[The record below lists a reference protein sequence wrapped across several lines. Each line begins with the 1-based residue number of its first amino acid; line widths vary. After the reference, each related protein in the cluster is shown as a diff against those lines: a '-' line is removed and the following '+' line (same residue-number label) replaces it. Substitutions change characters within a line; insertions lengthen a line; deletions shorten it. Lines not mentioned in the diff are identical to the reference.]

1 MGGNPMDPQADFT
14 QIESERASWWYIAR
28 RNLLREIVSQGLSG
42 KREARILDLGG
53 TAELEIADRPLFR
66 VVNQQ
71 SSVSELAFQQIQGA
85 SNLVCTAVE
94 ELAFASNSFDL
105 IVAGDFLQSAPDD
118 RIALRQL
125 HRVLKD
131 GGLLC
136 LTVPAYSFLWGE
148 DDERRS
154 HYRRYSVSA
163 LRRKLTISGFEVQR
177 ASYFVATAFLPLA
190 IVRMVRNMFHTSLAR
205 DTHYAERGRAV
216 NAVMLGVLGLERQLL
231 HVINL
236 PFGTRVVCWARKPAL
251 VTERVTVPAWESQW
265 AAPPLPQGSG

>member
-1 MGGNPMDPQADFT
+1 MTSQPDFA
-14 QIESERASWWYIAR
+14 QFERDRASWWYVAR
-28 RNLLREIVSQGLSG
+28 RSLLREIVRQSLNG

-53 TAELEIADRPLFR
+53 TAELNFENRLLFR
-66 VVNQQ
+66 VINLHT
-71 SSVSELAFQQIQGA
+71 SLAPLAFQQMQGMP
-85 SNLVCTAVE
+85 NLVCSSMD

-105 IVAGDFLQSAPDD
+105 VVAGDVLQAIPDD
-118 RIALRQL
+118 RSALRQI

-131 GGLLC
+131 GGLLGF
-136 LTVPAYSFLWGE
+136 TVPAYSFLWGE

-154 HYRRYSVSA
+154 HCRRYSASE
-163 LRRKLTISGFEVQR
+163 LRRKLTTSGFEVQR

-190 IVRMVRNMFHTSLAR
+190 FFRLARNIFRTAIVRDM
-205 DTHYAERGRAV
+205 HYPEHSRAV
-216 NAVMLGVLGLERQLL
+216 DALMLGVLELERRLL

-251 VTERVTVPAWESQW
+251 VTERVTVPAWETQW